1 MKSRFTSEME
11 CVTSL
16 NITIMAII
24 ELSNEDNLRLNVLLA
39 NNVQAIR
46 IDESK
51 MIVYGLSEQGEA
63 KIQLHPTGRDELYL
77 KKVRELISGHI
88 LNSPGG
94 YPVYLKR
101 WNRMGQAKDEN
112 LEQLLKLGE
121 PEAVVA
127 VVHAPALT
135 VELAHRAWWALPN
148 SETARSMLR
157 NEKIAQSEIGKV
169 LAQYLIEFLPFEDD
183 PINLI
188 QSVTLVLQPGLID
201 EDTRQKLWFRG
212 RTKTAYLLGFLAAEP
227 DNLPNSLITPRADAA
242 QIKQHLSSLAANG
255 NNIAKQLIK
264 ISSANGQIFLDCCER
279 VLRKPSNQEVVSV
292 LFGLIAK
299 YFETIRPD
307 DYDNEMNIV
316 SLIERASNRCET
328 CLDTSSVE
336 RRAVLEI
343 MPEMQDSIKAMLILS
358 GLGYSV
364 LQPIFS
370 RTTAIGSLM
379 RKKLAPVTGPILE
392 QFAILRNS

>member
-1 MKSRFTSEME
+1 ME
-11 CVTSL
+11 LT
-16 NITIMAII
+16 
-24 ELSNEDNLRLNVLLA
+24 NEDNLRLNVLLA
-39 NNVQAIR
+39 NKVQAIR

-51 MIVYGLSEQGEA
+51 MIVYGLSEKGEA

-77 KKVRELISGHI
+77 KKVRELLSGKI
-88 LNSPGG
+88 LGSPGG

-101 WNRMGQAKDEN
+101 WTRMGQTKDDS

-135 VELAHRAWWALPN
+135 TELAHRAWWALPN
-148 SETARSMLR
+148 SENARSMLL
-157 NEKIAQSEIGKV
+157 NEKIAQSEIGKN
-169 LAQYLIEFLPFEDD
+169 LAQYLIEYLPFEEE

-188 QSVTLVLQPGLID
+188 QSVTLVLQPSLID
-201 EDTRQKLWFRG
+201 EETRQKLWIRG
-212 RTKTAYLLGFLAAEP
+212 RTKTAYLLGFLAAQP
-227 DNLPNSLITPRADAA
+227 DQLPSSLASPRADAA
-242 QIKQHLSSLAANG
+242 QIKQHLSALAENG
-255 NNIAKQLIK
+255 NSIAKQLIK
-264 ISSANGQIFLDCCER
+264 ISSPAGQVFLDSCER
-279 VLRKPSNQEVVSV
+279 VLRKPSNQEIVSV

-299 YFETIRPD
+299 YFENIRPD
-307 DYDNEMNIV
+307 DYDEEMNII

-336 RRAVLEI
+336 RREVLEL
-343 MPEMQDSIKAMLILS
+343 MPEMQASIKAMLILS

-379 RKKLAPVTGPILE
+379 RKKLAPVTGAILE
-392 QFAILRNS
+392 QFAVLRSS

>member
-1 MKSRFTSEME
+1 ME
-11 CVTSL
+11 LT
-16 NITIMAII
+16 
-24 ELSNEDNLRLNVLLA
+24 NEDNLRLNVLLA
-39 NNVQAIR
+39 NQVQAIR

-51 MIVYGLSEQGEA
+51 MIVYALSEKGEA
-63 KIQLHPTGRDELYL
+63 KIQLHPTGRDDLYL
-77 KKVRELISGHI
+77 KKVRELISGQI
-88 LNSPGG
+88 LGSPGG

-101 WNRMGQAKDEN
+101 WTRMGQTKHDS

-135 VELAHRAWWALPN
+135 VELADRAWWALPN
-148 SETARSMLR
+148 SENARSMLI
-157 NEKIAQSEIGKV
+157 NEKIAQSEIGKI
-169 LAQYLIEFLPFEDD
+169 LAQHLIEFLPFEED

-188 QSVTLVLQPGLID
+188 QSVALVLQPGLID
-201 EDTRQKLWFRG
+201 EETRQKLWFRG
-212 RTKTAYLLGFLAAEP
+212 RTKTAYLLGFLTTKL
-227 DNLPNSLITPRADAA
+227 DNLPNPLPARADAA
-242 QIKQHLSSLAANG
+242 QIQQHLSPLAENG
-255 NNIAKQLIK
+255 NSIAKQLIK
-264 ISSANGQIFLDCCER
+264 ISSSTGQIFLDCCER

-299 YFETIRPD
+299 YFENIRPD
-307 DYDNEMNIV
+307 DYDDNLNIV

-336 RRAVLEI
+336 RREVLEV
-343 MPEMQDSIKAMLILS
+343 MPEMQESIKAMLILS

-392 QFAILRNS
+392 QFTILRNA